1 MSATVVRGTADATLP
16 APQVAVVIVVDT
28 ARIAAQGSSGRTSDG
43 VFMMDNMVRNG
54 SSNEGTLTLDTRCSA
69 GSLIGFQTLPVDG
82 AGSFGDQV
90 VITNF
95 ADIEGS
101 VFTGA
106 GHPIQQPP
114 LGNLPPGSYW
124 IGQAMAAGTE
134 TYMIEIKVTVGQLQ
148 PVRYY
153 VWWYATLTAA

>member
-1 MSATVVRGTADATLP
+1 MSATVVRGTAAATLP

-28 ARIAAQGSSGRTSDG
+28 ARIAAQGSSGVISDG

-54 SSNEGTLTLDTRCSA
+54 SSNEGTLALHTRCSA

-90 VITNF
+90 IITNF

-124 IGQAMAAGTE
+124 IGQAIGAGTE
-134 TYMIEIKVTVGQLQ
+134 TYMIEIKVIVGQLQ
-148 PVRYY
+148 PVQYY
-153 VWWYATLTAA
+153 VWWYATLTAV